1 MSRPANKRRDWWA
14 VAPSALRSTRCSRRL
29 GRAAARFWWCVASPG
44 LGSPF
49 CWTTWRSARR
59 GAGSRGRVRSSRRWN
74 CPWPGCSSSWARR
87 CSERVENLPAPQR
100 DALRLAFGLSEGPA
114 PDRFLLGLA
123 ALSLLSDVA
132 EERPLV
138 CVVDDVQWLDRE
150 SAQVLSFVARRL
162 EAEPIGM
169 VFAVREPSEVQ
180 ELAGLPELVV
190 EGLEE
195 HDARV
200 LLASGF
206 PGGLDEQVRDR
217 IVAETRGNPLAL
229 LELPRGLTATE
240 LAGGFGFSPAH
251 PLPGRIEES
260 FLRRLETLPEDTRLL
275 LLVAAAEP
283 GGGSAAD
290 VARGRATRRRAFR
303 RPPWRRRMTADDR
316 RARDVPP
323 SVGAVGDLRMRRR
336 HRTAGRCTWRWQRRP
351 TGKRTR
357 IAGRGISRRRRTGPM
372 RRSRWSSSARQA
384 ARRRAAGSLPRRH
397 SCSAPWR

>member
-1 MSRPANKRRDWWA
+1 MGRRA
-14 VAPSALRSTRCSRRL
+14 ECAALDQVLEKTR
-29 GRAAARFWWCVASPG
+29 AS
-44 LGSPF
+44 
-49 CWTTWRSARR
+49 
-59 GAGSRGRVRSSRRWN
+59 RSSVLVVRGESGVGKSVLLDYVAERAS
-74 CPWPGCSSSWARR
+74 GCRVARAGAVE
-87 CSERVENLPAPQR
+87 SEMELPLAGLQQLLGASMLERVENLPAPQR

-162 EAEPIGM
+162 EAEPVGM
-169 VFAVREPSEVQ
+169 VFAVREPSAVQ

-195 HDARV
+195 QDARV

-240 LAGGFGFSPAH
+240 LAGGFGLSPAH
-251 PLPGRIEES
+251 ALPGRIEES

-283 GGGSAAD
+283 VGDPLLMWRAAE
-290 VARGRATRRRAFR
+290 ATRRRAPR
-303 RPPWRRRMTADDR
+303 RPPRRRML
-316 RARDVPP
+316 
-323 SVGAVGDLRMRRR
+323 G
-336 HRTAGRCTWRWQRRP
+336 C
-351 TGKRTR
+351 
-357 IAGRGISRRRRTGPM
+357 
-372 RRSRWSSSARQA
+372 
-384 ARRRAAGSLPRRH
+384 
-397 SCSAPWR
+397 